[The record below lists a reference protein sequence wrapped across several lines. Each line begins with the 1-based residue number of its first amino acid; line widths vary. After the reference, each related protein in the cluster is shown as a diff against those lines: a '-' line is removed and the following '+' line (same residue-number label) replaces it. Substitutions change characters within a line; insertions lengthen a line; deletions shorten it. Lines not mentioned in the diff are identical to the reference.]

1 MNDVLI
7 VLFVGVCI
15 AGVGVAGLGLA
26 ALFQWLFE
34 KRPLK

>member
-7 VLFVGVCI
+7 VLFVGACI
-15 AGVGVAGLGLA
+15 AGVGIAGLGLA